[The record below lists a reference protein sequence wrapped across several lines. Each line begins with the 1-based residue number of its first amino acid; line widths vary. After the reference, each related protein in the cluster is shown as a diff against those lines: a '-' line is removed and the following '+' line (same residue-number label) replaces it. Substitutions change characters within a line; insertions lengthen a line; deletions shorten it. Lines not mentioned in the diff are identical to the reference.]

1 MSVVIEERIA
11 GQWHP
16 IAYAD
21 DFELAYQRLAE
32 IEAFYPTPEGT
43 ERYRVTHSFMRI
55 ALPQER

>member
-11 GQWHP
+11 GQWQP
-16 IAYAD
+16 IAYAA

-43 ERYRVTHSFMRI
+43 ERYRVTHNTH
-55 ALPQER
+55 